1 MNHHASVSHVDPRD
15 MRNAFGCFPT
25 GVAIVTASG
34 SDGRLIGLTVN
45 SLVSVSLH
53 PPALSWCIR
62 NESPNF
68 SNFATAAHFGVSVL
82 AHDQEW
88 ICRRFATAIEDK
100 FSGVDM
106 EVGEFGVPLVR
117 DSVAMF
123 ECERRELVVCGDH
136 AIVIGFVKHY
146 VWLKQ
151 KPPLLFFKGAIYADS
166 VLGTTA

>member
-1 MNHHASVSHVDPRD
+1 MNHASVSQVDPRD

-25 GVAIVTASG
+25 GVAIVTATG
-34 SDGRLIGLTVN
+34 ADGRLIGLTVN

-53 PPALSWCIR
+53 PPALSWCLR

-68 SNFATAAHFGVSVL
+68 FNFATATHFGVSVL

-88 ICRRFATAIEDK
+88 ICRRFATALEDK

-106 EVGEFGVPLVR
+106 EIGEFGVPLVR
-117 DSVAMF
+117 ESVAMF
-123 ECERRELVVCGDH
+123 ECERSELVGCGDH
-136 AIVIGFVKHY
+136 AIVIGFVRRY

-151 KPPLLFFKGAIYADS
+151 RPPLLFFKGTIYADAA
-166 VLGTTA
+166 LGAMA